1 MPKPLWILVANGS
14 RARLL
19 QRDHPGAALRE
30 IMDWVHPQTRE
41 HLGTPDS
48 AHRTSGMRG
57 RTGLAATESPKAHA
71 RAQFAHDIRAWLS
84 QAVAA
89 QGVGRLAVFAS
100 NPFLGDLRASGEA
113 ELDKLLCAS
122 HPLDLTGLTLPELE
136 ERLHQHFR
144 L

>member
-30 IMDWVHPQTRE
+30 IMDCVHPQTRE
-41 HLGTPDS
+41 HLGRPDS

-57 RTGLAATESPKAHA
+57 RSGLAAPENPKAHA

-100 NPFLGDLRASGEA
+100 SPFMGDLRTPGEGA
-113 ELDKLLCAS
+113 LEKLLCAS
-122 HPLDLTGLTLPELE
+122 HPLDLTGLALTDLDQ
-136 ERLHQHFR
+136 RLHKQYG

>member
-19 QRDHPGAALRE
+19 QRDQPGEALRE

-48 AHRTSGMRG
+48 AHRTSGTRG
-57 RTGLAATESPKAHA
+57 RSGLAAPQSAKAHA
-71 RAQFAHDIRAWLS
+71 RAQFAQDINAWLKK
-84 QAVAA
+84 AVAP

-100 NPFLGDLRASGEA
+100 SPFLGDLLSHGEGA
-113 ELDKLLCAS
+113 LERLLCAS
-122 HPLDLTGLTLPELE
+122 HPLDLTALSLQELE
-136 ERLHQHFR
+136 LRLQQHYG

>member
-57 RTGLAATESPKAHA
+57 RSGLAAPESPKAHA
-71 RAQFAHDIRAWLS
+71 RAQFAHDIRVWLS

-100 NPFLGDLRASGEA
+100 SPFLGDLRAPGEA
-113 ELDKLLCAS
+113 ALEKLLCAS
-122 HPLDLTGLTLPELE
+122 HPLDLTALSLHELE
-136 ERLHQHFR
+136 LRLQQR
-144 L
+144 YGL